1 MSKEELRP
9 FEKEFIDKTTGVL
22 AKYKSIKDDEA
33 YTYDPERIDGVELIN
48 FCSVGDHMV
57 ETTEILN
64 LIIAPIWA
72 KNGEFTDKNNDW
84 TIAKTQFE
92 NYYADKEQK
101 LPNDMWH
108 VPFKLAFNYCTY
120 DYKIGSFEN
129 LKNYSNEFIS
139 YESALTKFQDYRRK
153 YDKLMKLVKDSKDKK

>member
-33 YTYDPERIDGVELIN
+33 YTYDPEHIDGVELIN
-48 FCSVGDHMV
+48 FRSVGDPMV

-72 KNGEFTDKNNDW
+72 KNGEFTE
-84 TIAKTQFE
+84 IR
-92 NYYADKEQK
+92 
-101 LPNDMWH
+101 PM
-108 VPFKLAFNYCTY
+108 
-120 DYKIGSFEN
+120 IGRLLRRN
-129 LKNYSNEFIS
+129 LKIIMLIKNKNYLMICG
-139 YESALTKFQDYRRK
+139 TYR
-153 YDKLMKLVKDSKDKK
+153 LN

>member
-33 YTYDPERIDGVELIN
+33 YTYDPEHIDGVELIN

-57 ETTEILN
+57 ETTEMLN

-72 KNGEFTDKNNDW
+72 KNEVKSGHAAE
-84 TIAKTQFE
+84 
-92 NYYADKEQK
+92 
-101 LPNDMWH
+101 
-108 VPFKLAFNYCTY
+108 
-120 DYKIGSFEN
+120 
-129 LKNYSNEFIS
+129 
-139 YESALTKFQDYRRK
+139 RR
-153 YDKLMKLVKDSKDKK
+153 DRLFFMLL